1 MWKIREPDLVIG
13 DPPQTLR
20 WHLFRWR
27 GIQVSLHKWVRSDS
41 DRALHDHSADNI
53 SILLNDC
60 YREVIGRWQPMS
72 VTVDGTIHRSTR
84 DMFLAHRL
92 YQTRR
97 LRWPL
102 IPYYRRAETPH
113 RIELFEERPVWTI
126 WIRFKPRRSWG
137 FWCPKGWRHWREFV
151 AERSYAVPGSKST
164 VGRGCD

>member
-1 MWKIREPDLVIG
+1 MWTRKPDLIIG

-27 GIQVSLHKWVRSDS
+27 GLQVSLHKWVRSDS

-53 SILLNDC
+53 SILLNDV
-60 YREVIGRWQPMS
+60 YREWFFDPMS
-72 VTVDGTIHRSTR
+72 DP
-84 DMFLAHRL
+84 
-92 YQTRR
+92 
-97 LRWPL
+97 RWHKDVPFPAQVPKVRFPL

-113 RIELFEERPVWTI
+113 RVELLTDTPVWTI

-137 FWCPKGWRHWREFV
+137 FWCGNGWRHWRDYV
-151 AERSYAVPGSKST
+151 DQRDSGK